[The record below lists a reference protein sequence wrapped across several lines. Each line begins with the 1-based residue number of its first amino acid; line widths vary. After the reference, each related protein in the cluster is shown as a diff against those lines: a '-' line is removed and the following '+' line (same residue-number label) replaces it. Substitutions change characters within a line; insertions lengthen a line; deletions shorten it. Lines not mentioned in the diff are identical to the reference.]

1 MSDQKIT
8 RHTISVLVNDEPGAL
23 ARVIGLFSGRG
34 YNIDS
39 LTVAPVNL
47 EKKHSRIIIVTSGS
61 QTIIDQIISSLERLI
76 QVHKVIDLTSQ
87 NSTDERELAIIKISL
102 KQNEINNV
110 KNIAKKYQAKLIF
123 ENIDNLAF
131 EITNSPDNI
140 NEFIIKLDNLG
151 KIDAYCSI
159 AILLSESYNA
169 AIDSQCLAAL
179 LYFPFSQYIATA
191 CL

>member
-61 QTIIDQIISSLERLI
+61 QKIIDQIISSLERLI
-76 QVHKVIDLTSQ
+76 QVHKVIDLSSK
-87 NSTDERELAIIKISL
+87 NSTDERELGMVKVSL
-102 KQNEINNV
+102 KQDKINDA
-110 KNIAKKYQAKLIF
+110 KNIA
-123 ENIDNLAF
+123 
-131 EITNSPDNI
+131 
-140 NEFIIKLDNLG
+140 
-151 KIDAYCSI
+151 
-159 AILLSESYNA
+159 
-169 AIDSQCLAAL
+169 
-179 LYFPFSQYIATA
+179 
-191 CL
+191 